1 MKKIRKSIEKII
13 EWVLISLL
21 GIMVINVLWQVFS
34 RFFTSNPSSF
44 TDELARYLMIWLGIL
59 GAAYVAGKNEH
70 VAIDFF
76 AKKFSASN
84 QKLMAAFDFYKHVL
98 QGYVDDYPL
107 WIAAY
112 SGGKARVKN
121 IPWTFHQFS
130 DNVRVNGITANRVDG
145 NDFNGSLR
153 ELDSFRVRN

>member
-1 MKKIRKSIEKII
+1 MKRIRTSVEKII

-76 AKKFSASN
+76 SKKFSASN
-84 QKLMAAFDFYKHVL
+84 QKVIAAFVSISISSFAFFAL
-98 QGYVDDYPL
+98 L
-107 WIAAY
+107 I
-112 SGGKARVKN
+112 GGSRLVYITAKLE
-121 IPWTFHQFS
+121 QFS
-130 DNVRVNGITANRVDG
+130 PSLQIPLAVVYAVIPISGILIIFFKLTYNK
-145 NDFNGSLR
+145 
-153 ELDSFRVRN
+153 E

>member
-1 MKKIRKSIEKII
+1 MKKIRTSIEKII

-34 RFFTSNPSSF
+34 RFVTSNPSSF

-76 AKKFSASN
+76 VKKFSASN
-84 QKLMAAFDFYKHVL
+84 QKLMAAFVSISISSFAFFAL
-98 QGYVDDYPL
+98 L
-107 WIAAY
+107 I
-112 SGGKARVKN
+112 GGSRLVYITAKLE
-121 IPWTFHQFS
+121 QFS
-130 DNVRVNGITANRVDG
+130 PSLQIPLAVVYAVIPISGILIIFFKLTYNK
-145 NDFNGSLR
+145 
-153 ELDSFRVRN
+153 E

>member
-1 MKKIRKSIEKII
+1 MKKIRNSIEKII

-59 GAAYVAGKNEH
+59 GAAYVGGKNEH

-84 QKLMAAFDFYKHVL
+84 QKLMAAFVSISISSFAFFAL
-98 QGYVDDYPL
+98 L
-107 WIAAY
+107 I
-112 SGGKARVKN
+112 GGSRLVYITAKLE
-121 IPWTFHQFS
+121 QFS
-130 DNVRVNGITANRVDG
+130 PSLQIPLAAVYAVIPISGVLITFFKLTHNK
-145 NDFNGSLR
+145 
-153 ELDSFRVRN
+153 E

>member
-1 MKKIRKSIEKII
+1 MKRIRTSVEKII

-44 TDELARYLMIWLGIL
+44 TDELSRYLMIWLGIL

-76 AKKFSASN
+76 SKKFSASN
-84 QKLMAAFDFYKHVL
+84 QKVIAAFVSISISSFAFFALLIGGSRLV
-98 QGYVDDYPL
+98 YVTAKL
-107 WIAAY
+107 E
-112 SGGKARVKN
+112 
-121 IPWTFHQFS
+121 QFS
-130 DNVRVNGITANRVDG
+130 PSLQIPLAVVYAVIPISGILIIFFKLTYNK
-145 NDFNGSLR
+145 
-153 ELDSFRVRN
+153 E

>member
-1 MKKIRKSIEKII
+1 MKRIRTSVEKII

-76 AKKFSASN
+76 SKKFSASN
-84 QKLMAAFDFYKHVL
+84 QKVIAAFVSISISSFAFFALLIGGSRLV
-98 QGYVDDYPL
+98 YVTAKL
-107 WIAAY
+107 E
-112 SGGKARVKN
+112 
-121 IPWTFHQFS
+121 QFS
-130 DNVRVNGITANRVDG
+130 PSLQIPLAVVYAVIPISGILIIFFKLTYNK
-145 NDFNGSLR
+145 
-153 ELDSFRVRN
+153 E

>member
-1 MKKIRKSIEKII
+1 MKKIRNSIEKII

-59 GAAYVAGKNEH
+59 GAAYVGGKNEH

-84 QKLMAAFDFYKHVL
+84 QKLMAAFVSISISSFAFFAL
-98 QGYVDDYPL
+98 L
-107 WIAAY
+107 I
-112 SGGKARVKN
+112 GGSRLVYITAKLE
-121 IPWTFHQFS
+121 QFS
-130 DNVRVNGITANRVDG
+130 P
-145 NDFNGSLR
+145 SLQIPLAVVYAVIPISGVLIIFFKLTHKK
-153 ELDSFRVRN
+153 E